1 LRRPA
6 TLVVIGVLALVLGL
20 TAVVGADFLWLV
32 ALGEDIIGHGR
43 IPDGVPFAAA
53 PSGGWPNVLVL
64 AELGL
69 ALLWRAGP
77 TSALVLAV
85 LVAIGT
91 AALLARAGARRGAG
105 DGAVAFVL
113 VLVVAGSITAWGV
126 VRLQTLSLVP
136 FATLCLL
143 LQAECDRP
151 SRRIWL
157 VPPLL
162 AIWGNLHG
170 AVLVGVCLAGAYL
183 LVARLRRDPV
193 TAVAVGIA
201 CLAALFANPAGL
213 RTLDYYRGVLGNE
226 AAAAESQLWAAIDL
240 SRGADRVLVVSVVV
254 LLVAASRRLH
264 GWEVLAV
271 AGLAVGTGTAARHG
285 IWLLFVLAAPA
296 AVGLAQGLAR
306 AREGRAGGRT
316 AGRWAMGGEEIGRE
330 GAGREG
336 AGREGAGREGAGRE
350 GAGRGSV
357 VRLAWPAL
365 AVVCVI
371 SGVAAAV
378 ARPQPVAQV
387 DLVSAA
393 AITAAAG
400 SRVVLAPE
408 PLVEALA
415 VGGARVWVS
424 DPLDAF
430 RPADQRAYLSFL
442 DGSPGWTDAARPVV
456 EIVIAARGSQGQA
469 HLVQQ
474 GLVPVTDVA
483 LPGEWVM
490 YRWP

>member
-1 LRRPA
+1 MSVAPWLRRPA
-6 TLVVIGVLALVLGL
+6 TLVVIGVLALLLGL
-20 TAVVGADFLWLV
+20 TSVVGADFLWLV
-32 ALGEDIIGHGR
+32 ALGEDIISHGR

-143 LQAECDRP
+143 LQAESDRP

-336 AGREGAGREGAGRE
+336 AGR
-350 GAGRGSV
+350 GSV

-430 RPADQRAYLSFL
+430 RTADQRAYLSFL
-442 DGSPGWTDAARPVV
+442 DRSPGWTDAARPVV

-474 GLVPVTDVA
+474 GLVPVTDLA